1 MGFFQ
6 RAKKTVKPFVD
17 IPRWID
23 AKALIQNGKTIAE
36 LTQRIFIPTKATHI
50 ETFEE
55 AMRRFNLTEENIQQR
70 IKQFKL
76 YVGIFFG
83 SALLLFGY
91 LIYLL
96 IVSAYMAF
104 FATLGLM
111 LLMLGQAFRYHF
123 WVYQMTQRRLGC
135 SLSEWF
141 KNSILRKKA

>member
-6 RAKKTVKPFVD
+6 RAKKTVKPFID

-23 AKALIQNGKTIAE
+23 AKALLQNGKTIVE
-36 LTQRIFIPTKATHI
+36 LAQKMFIPAKATHT

-55 AMRRFNLTEENIQQR
+55 AIRRFNLTEERIQQR

-76 YVGIFFG
+76 YTSIFFG
-83 SALLLFGY
+83 CALLLLGY

-135 SLSEWF
+135 SFSEWF
-141 KNSILRKKA
+141 KNSFSRTKE